1 MWEWKTSGSTA
12 SSKKD
17 SGEVWLKKR
26 EGNEDYFTSKNISNK
41 SKQLLRALSAK
52 NDNHLQT
59 TCTLKRHQ
67 RYSIRYH
74 CGWPS
79 LGIWGSDTH
88 YGLPALP
95 EPFLRACGL
104 HRVCTG
110 HKKIKTAEPLLRDCG
125 LHRACTGTKNQN
137 SRAILACLRSAQGIS
152 PNQNS
157 FQGHYPQ
164 RMPFIYKPRTR

>member
-41 SKQLLRALSAK
+41 SKQQSHSWVTVVCTGHLAKSKQLPRALSAK
-52 NDNHLQT
+52 NANHIQT
-59 TCTLKRHQ
+59 TDTIKRHQ
-67 RYSIRYH
+67 LYSIRYH

-79 LGIWGSDTH
+79 LGIWGSATH

-95 EPFLRACGL
+95 EP
-104 HRVCTG
+104 
-110 HKKIKTAEPLLRDCG
+110 LLRDCG
-125 LHRACTGTKNQN
+125 LHRVSQGTKNQN
-137 SRAILACLRSAQGIS
+137 SRAILEWLWFAQGIS

-157 FQGHYPQ
+157 RATWPC
-164 RMPFIYKPRTR
+164 RLI